1 MLRAVL
7 KWFGSRA
14 EFLVFFT
21 FFSYLITAPIG
32 TNFVIYRT
40 CYTVLDF
47 NQSACAKLGTKDT
60 DEETQAMEKTVQPY
74 ANMITMTQSALTLIV
89 PTILCLFIG
98 PWSDRNGRKP
108 IMLFTI
114 LGFIIR
120 GIVTLIVALID
131 NLSPWYLLIG
141 NVPAAMFGG
150 IAPLMMAVICFITD
164 VTTEENRGFRMGM
177 VDAMM
182 ALGMLLGTLCS
193 SFVFEAGGYVLIYGL
208 DLLINILACL
218 YARFIIRESI
228 PENLADEPIF
238 TFENI
243 KNMFRA
249 TFRRR
254 ENYGRAILLTT
265 FCVSTISIFV
275 LTADSS
281 VLFLF
286 LREKLHW
293 DLQHYTLYSSVTSL
307 AGIVGTFVGVGLLN
321 KLLKIP
327 ETPLMIVGCLSYLGS
342 SMFQGFAVQ
351 DWYIYAAAGIRS
363 FYGIINPMGR
373 SLISKLLSKEET
385 GKVFA
390 IAVTLDSVIAVIG
403 GPIYTI
409 VYNNTIDTNAGIFNF
424 VSAGM
429 CVIAIVLV
437 IVVMVIQ
444 RRQRTAHSYTSLLVN
459 PDEE

>member
-1 MLRAVL
+1 MT
-7 KWFGSRA
+7 G
-14 EFLVFFT
+14 
-21 FFSYLITAPIG
+21 PIG
-32 TNFVIYRT
+32 TNFIIYRT

-47 NQSACAKLGTKDT
+47 NQSACEKLGTKDT
-60 DEETQAMEKTVQPY
+60 DEVTQDIEKKVQPY
-74 ANMITMTQSALTLIV
+74 ANIITMTQSALTLIV
-89 PTILCLFIG
+89 PSILCLFIG

-108 IMLFTI
+108 IMIFTI

-131 NLSPWYLLIG
+131 NLSPWYLLLGSI
-141 NVPAAMFGG
+141 PAALFGG
-150 IAPLMMAVICFITD
+150 IAPLMMAVICYITD

-208 DLLINILACL
+208 DLLMNILSCL
-218 YARFIIRESI
+218 FARFVIKESV
-228 PENLADEPIF
+228 PPNLDDEPIF
-238 TFENI
+238 AFENI
-243 KNMFRA
+243 KNMLRA

-265 FCVSTISIFV
+265 FCVSTISIFAF
-275 LTADSS
+275 TADSS

-293 DLQHYTLYSSVTSL
+293 DLEHYTLYSSVSSLTS
-307 AGIVGTFVGVGLLN
+307 IVGTFVGVGLLN

-327 ETPLMIVGCLSYLGS
+327 ETPLLIVGCLSYLGS
-342 SMFQGFAVQ
+342 SMLLGFAIK

-363 FYGIINPMGR
+363 LYGIINPMGR

-403 GPIYTI
+403 GPVYTI
-409 VYNNTIDTNAGIFNF
+409 IYNNTIDTNAGIFNF

-429 CVIAIVLV
+429 FAIAIVLV
-437 IVVMVIQ
+437 M
-444 RRQRTAHSYTSLLVN
+444 
-459 PDEE
+459 